1 MLSVIQRVQSAR
13 VEVQGAV
20 VGEIQNGLAVLVCAQ
35 PNDTIDVARAMVDRL
50 LRMRLFSDAQ
60 GKMNLSLTDVQG
72 GLLLVSQFTLAAD
85 VRKGTRPGFSGAAK
99 PDEAKAW
106 YDALLNEA
114 RARHP
119 NVAAGVFGANMQL
132 HLINDGPVT
141 IPFSLP

>member
-60 GKMNLSLTDVQG
+60 GKT
-72 GLLLVSQFTLAAD
+72 
-85 VRKGTRPGFSGAAK
+85 
-99 PDEAKAW
+99 
-106 YDALLNEA
+106 A
-114 RARHP
+114 RR
-119 NVAAGVFGANMQL
+119 AN
-132 HLINDGPVT
+132 I
-141 IPFSLP
+141 